1 MFQHTKSHGLMSLQF
16 LGVFLRHLSYSTL
29 SGAGNFEFDA
39 ISEVV
44 VRISFL
50 IKGSTLLDRDER
62 ELEDAQKVTETTGK
76 TTFVEKPD
84 PFQQEYVYDSLRNQ
98 NIKKQNTPM

>member
-1 MFQHTKSHGLMSLQF
+1 M
-16 LGVFLRHLSYSTL
+16 RNLSYSAL

-50 IKGSTLLDRDER
+50 IKGSTLVNRDKR
-62 ELEDAQKVTETTGK
+62 ELEDTQKVKEIIGK
-76 TTFVEKPD
+76 TTFAEKPD
-84 PFQQEYVYDSLRNQ
+84 PFE
-98 NIKKQNTPM
+98 